1 MNEPT
6 QAPKPMAQAVS
17 SASVLLW
24 LRPELSR
31 ESALE
36 YWRGP
41 HAQQVARTPGLFEY
55 RQHPF
60 AAGGQ
65 GLWPGIPEV
74 ETTLPETRRIDG
86 MQELTFTG
94 TLGPLRGARQNR
106 RAHRDEA
113 NVFQRT
119 LRSLSGP
126 GGGRWYGSGNGDR
139 VGCRCAVLLR
149 RRPGLRRLA
158 FRQFVNHTLGPSL
171 AGLPQVKELRSQVLL
186 PWLKARWPPPGGA
199 HDHPPEERFDA
210 LLVLGF
216 ASEEALGAFFASP
229 QVSGLAEEL
238 RHHCTAIHAYRISHT
253 YTYVVEGRPAL
264 PQVKPERKPSLAPL
278 KRVLPAPPP
287 RAARTAGPHP
297 FPEARLFPLSGE
309 SPEDVVADGEGRLV
323 CGVRGGRILR
333 LDPVTG
339 KEEVL
344 GNTGG
349 RPLGLELLPDGTV
362 LVCDAHRGLLKLDPR
377 TASIEPLVQF
387 VGDTPLRFC
396 SNVTAARDGTLWFTE
411 STHRFDFEHFVG
423 AMYEHRPSG
432 RLFRRDPDG
441 HVETVLEDLFF
452 ANGVTLTEDES
463 ALIFAETDGYRLS
476 RYWLKGPKRGQRD
489 ILADNL
495 PGFPDNLSRS
505 RDGKFW
511 VALVTPRNPLLDRL
525 GTTPGWIRK
534 ALWRVPNA
542 LQPGPVKTVWALAFD
557 EQGRLLADL
566 QTQRDDFYGA
576 TGVTESK
583 GALYLASI
591 YGHGLLQV
599 RLSH

>member
-6 QAPKPMAQAVS
+6 QAPKPMAKAFT
-17 SASVLLW
+17 SASILLW
-24 LRPELSR
+24 LRPELPR

-41 HAQQVARTPGLFEY
+41 HAQRMARTPGLFEY
-55 RQHPF
+55 RQHHF
-60 AAGGQ
+60 SAGGQ
-65 GLWPGIPEV
+65 GLWPNILGAEPPQ
-74 ETTLPETRRIDG
+74 PETRRIDG
-86 MQELTFTG
+86 MQELTFAG
-94 TLGPLRGARQNR
+94 ALSPLRGAKQR
-106 RAHRDEA
+106 RRIHQDEA

-119 LRSLSGP
+119 LLHLGGP
-126 GGGRWYGSGNGDR
+126 GWGRWYGSGNGEK
-139 VGCRCAVLLR
+139 VGDRCAVLLR
-149 RRPGLRRLA
+149 RKPGLHRRT
-158 FRQFVNHTLGPSL
+158 FHQFVNHTLGPSL
-171 AGLPQVKELRSQVLL
+171 AGIPQVKELRSQVFL
-186 PWLKARWPPPGGA
+186 PWLKELWNTPGVA
-199 HDHPPEERFDA
+199 HANPPEDRFDA
-210 LLVLGF
+210 SLVLGF
-216 ASEEALGAFFASP
+216 ASEEDMGAFFASP
-229 QVSGLAEEL
+229 QVNGLAGEL
-238 RHHCTAIHAYRISHT
+238 RHHCSALQAYRISRT

-278 KRVLPAPPP
+278 KRALPTPPA
-287 RAARTAGPHP
+287 RAARTAGSHP
-297 FPEARLFPLSGE
+297 FPEARLLRLSGE
-309 SPEDVVADGEGRLV
+309 APEDVVADSEGRLV
-323 CGVRGGRILR
+323 CGVKGGRILR

-349 RPLGLELLPDGTV
+349 RPLGLELLADGTV

-377 TASIEPLVQF
+377 TASIETLVQF
-387 VGDTPLRFC
+387 VGETPLRFC

-476 RYWLKGPKRGQRD
+476 RYWLKGPKRGQTD
-489 ILADNL
+489 ILAGNL

-505 RDGKFW
+505 QDGKFW

-525 GTTPGWIRK
+525 GTSPGWIRK
-534 ALWRVPNA
+534 ALWRVPDA
-542 LQPGPVKTVWALAFD
+542 LQPEPAKTVWALAFD
-557 EQGRLLADL
+557 EQGRPLADL

-576 TGVTESK
+576 TGAAESK

-591 YGHGLLQV
+591 YGNGLLQV
-599 RLSH
+599 QLPR